1 LLTKHHAEKTMKKD
15 VLGEVERG
23 RGERAG
29 LDLDRILRA
38 ARRIGHD
45 KLSMQALADALNVD
59 RKALNYHVKDRQT
72 LLALVAKDTLT
83 ASFSS
88 ADIAHAATWQ
98 DACRTYATHL
108 VDAAVAMGGL
118 AEHLRFDD
126 SELMSWNLLPTEE
139 LLEQLYRAGFS
150 EAAAVRLAVLLAAL
164 CVGHVKDIWQAR
176 SAVDR
181 TRPRQ
186 LQKWLDSVDGKSY
199 SRLRQAVALG
209 IDTYGPEQLDF
220 SLRIFIAGAEAHLAS

>member
-1 LLTKHHAEKTMKKD
+1 
-15 VLGEVERG
+15 
-23 RGERAG
+23 
-29 LDLDRILRA
+29 
-38 ARRIGHD
+38 
-45 KLSMQALADALNVD
+45 
-59 RKALNYHVKDRQT
+59 
-72 LLALVAKDTLT
+72 
-83 ASFSS
+83 
-88 ADIAHAATWQ
+88 
-98 DACRTYATHL
+98 
-108 VDAAVAMGGL
+108 
-118 AEHLRFDD
+118 
-126 SELMSWNLLPTEE
+126 
-139 LLEQLYRAGFS
+139 
-150 EAAAVRLAVLLAAL
+150 VRLAVLLAAL